1 MIAVV
6 DIETK
11 GLDARKFVTACIMK
25 ENGTKKH
32 FYKKEDLWN
41 YILELGKRES
51 KRKKVLNLYAHNHEY
66 DFYGYA
72 DLNDSHLK
80 FFCFRPFIASYE
92 INGIR
97 NINFLDSYAI
107 FKMSLKRLG
116 EIIGLEKMELPIEFE
131 KAQRISKKRIKE
143 VAPYVER
150 DVEIVMKSI
159 KLMKS
164 RMNKEGVQ
172 LRRLY
177 TISQI
182 AIAYL
187 MNNLKRRDDC
197 AELFFNRDRGMFHRT
212 RYRDLVHEAYRGGRC
227 ECFQLGDFKQVDYI
241 DCNNLYGF
249 SSTRIRF
256 PNLITE
262 RLIKN
267 PRKFFSI
274 SDILREIGICR
285 AMVFNKS
292 NKIGLLPVRT
302 GGGNYYPKEGTYLIG
317 TWTNLELRKALKEG
331 YEVIN
336 IEWSL
341 IWDEIENPF
350 KEITPR
356 LYELRK
362 ESGDSFSNFFYKE
375 MQNRSYGKLAQR
387 KSGQEI
393 IIDSVEEARK
403 YLKDSWEIIRGSGLN
418 YMYQKNKVEDLNKS
432 YYAPIIPTLINAY
445 ARVFM
450 YDVFKVIPLD
460 SLIYTDTD
468 SCIMKIGHLNKFN
481 IGKKLGEFKV
491 EFKSEECIIKGRKTY
506 AIGDEIKVSGFRKR
520 DVSLGDFKKGVIR
533 SKRMNTLKTAKDLR
547 DVGGFLEEVRDLDVQ
562 LRENKE
568 VSKLY
573 RNQKVFKDKNINN
586 INYFH
591 KDLIG
596 IVK

>member
-1 MIAVV
+1 
-6 DIETK
+6 
-11 GLDARKFVTACIMK
+11 
-25 ENGTKKH
+25 
-32 FYKKEDLWN
+32 
-41 YILELGKRES
+41 
-51 KRKKVLNLYAHNHEY
+51 
-66 DFYGYA
+66 
-72 DLNDSHLK
+72 
-80 FFCFRPFIASYE
+80 
-92 INGIR
+92 
-97 NINFLDSYAI
+97 
-107 FKMSLKRLG
+107 
-116 EIIGLEKMELPIEFE
+116 
-131 KAQRISKKRIKE
+131 
-143 VAPYVER
+143 
-150 DVEIVMKSI
+150 
-159 KLMKS
+159 
-164 RMNKEGVQ
+164 
-172 LRRLY
+172 
-177 TISQI
+177 
-182 AIAYL
+182 
-187 MNNLKRRDDC
+187 
-197 AELFFNRDRGMFHRT
+197 
-212 RYRDLVHEAYRGGRC
+212 
-227 ECFQLGDFKQVDYI
+227 
-241 DCNNLYGF
+241 
-249 SSTRIRF
+249 
-256 PNLITE
+256 
-262 RLIKN
+262 
-267 PRKFFSI
+267 
-274 SDILREIGICR
+274 
-285 AMVFNKS
+285 
-292 NKIGLLPVRT
+292 
-302 GGGNYYPKEGTYLIG
+302 
-317 TWTNLELRKALKEG
+317 
-331 YEVIN
+331 
-336 IEWSL
+336 
-341 IWDEIENPF
+341 
-350 KEITPR
+350 
-356 LYELRK
+356 
-362 ESGDSFSNFFYKE
+362 

-491 EFKSEECIIKGRKTY
+491 EFKDEECIIKGRKTY
-506 AIGDEIKVSGFRKR
+506 AIGSEIKVSGFRKR